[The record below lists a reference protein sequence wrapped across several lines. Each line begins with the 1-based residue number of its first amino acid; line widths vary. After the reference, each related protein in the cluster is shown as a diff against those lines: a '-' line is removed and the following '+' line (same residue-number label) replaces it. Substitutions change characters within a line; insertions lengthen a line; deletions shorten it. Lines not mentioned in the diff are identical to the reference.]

1 MGFPYFM
8 PDIIAVALI
17 TGAVALIPQGFIF
30 WQKWLQDKEAGHDR
44 RTTSVRR
51 ACESLYTTVSDL
63 RTQIRTNYDYHGS
76 EMRERL
82 EKVWRYAGDADKQAV
97 RIEFLADSDL
107 AGPARQLATAAAEA
121 AKAAAAKT
129 DLDMGRCVELPNLT
143 ELVTRADEFRKQ
155 AAAYNGR

>member
-1 MGFPYFM
+1 M

-30 WQKWLQDKEAGHDR
+30 WQKWLQDKEAGDDR
-44 RTTSVRR
+44 RTTSVR
-51 ACESLYTTVSDL
+51 ACESLYMTVSDL

-107 AGPARQLATAAAEA
+107 AGSARQLATAAAEA

-143 ELVTRADEFRKQ
+143 ELITRADEFRKQ

>member
-1 MGFPYFM
+1 
-8 PDIIAVALI
+8 
-17 TGAVALIPQGFIF
+17 
-30 WQKWLQDKEAGHDR
+30 
-44 RTTSVRR
+44 
-51 ACESLYTTVSDL
+51 
-63 RTQIRTNYDYHGS
+63 
-76 EMRERL
+76 
-82 EKVWRYAGDADKQAV
+82 VWRYAGDADKQAV

-143 ELVTRADEFRKQ
+143 ELITRADEFRKQ